1 MNTIRQIEEDIFKFR
16 LSLFNL
22 RECSNQSVPFTIKIF
37 DTKLAWAWR
46 FKYHINLHKKKPL
59 CIFFLV
65 SECKVHVYLTR
76 IFLLRFYLQL

>member
-16 LSLFNL
+16 LILFNL

-46 FKYHINLHKKKPL
+46 FKYHINLHKKNL
-59 CIFFLV
+59 SAYFSL
-65 SECKVHVYLTR
+65 YLNAKYMF
-76 IFLLRFYLQL
+76 I

>member
-16 LSLFNL
+16 LILFNL

-46 FKYHINLHKKKPL
+46 FKYHINLHKKTSL
-59 CIFFLV
+59 HIL
-65 SECKVHVYLTR
+65 SLYLNSNYMF
-76 IFLLRFYLQL
+76 I